1 MIKTLGLLAVNAGK
15 NIITALLTKKMALWA
30 IARYVKQTDTQ
41 LDDDMYLLFK
51 AGLENQPDEVR
62 VSLQR
67 LTETWLDKENA

>member
-41 LDDDMYLLFK
+41 LDDDMYSLFK
-51 AGLENQPDEVR
+51 AGLENRPDEVR

>member
-41 LDDDMYLLFK
+41 LDDDMYSLFI